1 MADLATDGWI
11 TFSADPALLTWVDA
25 ARPRAIAA
33 VNDPEQ
39 RAHGL
44 VCEGTWFVGVDA
56 LDNDAQGSVAG
67 VPLAGV
73 ARQAADALFGP
84 LALHRAQ
91 VSVTWPGY
99 PRPRADES
107 EAAFRYR
114 QRRDAAHLDGL
125 LAEGPE
131 RRRFMREHH
140 AWVLGVPL
148 TACDP
153 GASPLVVWRGSHH
166 VLRRALLRACAGHP
180 PATWSDLDVTQA
192 YTAARAEVFETCER
206 VELHAA
212 PGQAYLVHRLALH
225 GVAPWADGAKAPAEG
240 RMIAYFRPLLPGGAA
255 QWLMAD

>member
-1 MADLATDGWI
+1 MADLSTDGWI
-11 TFSADPALLTWVDA
+11 TFSADPALVTWVDA
-25 ARPRAIAA
+25 VRPRAIAA

-39 RAHGL
+39 RARGL
-44 VCEGTWFVGVDA
+44 VCVGTWFVGVDA
-56 LDNDAQGSVAG
+56 LDNDAAGSVVG
-67 VPLAGV
+67 VALAGI
-73 ARQAADALFGP
+73 ARQAADALFGRLP
-84 LALHRAQ
+84 LHRAQ

-99 PRPRADES
+99 PRPRAGES
-107 EAAFRYR
+107 DAAFRYR

-125 LAEGPE
+125 LAEGAG

-140 AWVLGVPL
+140 AWILGLPL

-166 VLRRALLRACAGHP
+166 VLRRALLRACAGHS
-180 PATWSDLDVTQA
+180 PATWSDLDVTDA
-192 YTAARAEVFETCER
+192 YATARAEVFETCER

-240 RMIAYFRPLLPGGAA
+240 RMIAYFRPLLPGGAQ
-255 QWLMAD
+255 QWLTAD